1 MNNTI
6 KLTGLAL
13 VLVLLFT
20 QCGNNNSGGEP
31 MGFSSE
37 MAPAADRK
45 MAATEEAPQM
55 HSGDAPNTIERK
67 LIREGNMRFKTE
79 NVSKT
84 RTFLDSAVTAYGGY
98 VFNENMYKN
107 EGMIEQSVAVRIPD
121 DKFEVFMAAISSYAG
136 KVDSKNVNAIDVTEE
151 YVDVET
157 RLKTKKE
164 LEARYI
170 DLLKQAKTVT
180 DMVAIESQLG
190 QVRTDIESMQG
201 RMNYLQN
208 RVKFATLWI
217 NFYQTD
223 AEGFG
228 FFYKIGSGFG
238 VGWAKFLGFMVW
250 TVELWPFVLIISVIV
265 VIVRI
270 RRRRRNI

>member
-13 VLVLLFT
+13 VLLFT
-20 QCGNNNSGGEP
+20 QCGNNGGGES
-31 MGFSSE
+31 MNFSSE

-45 MAATEEAPQM
+45 MAATEEAQQGYT
-55 HSGDAPNTIERK
+55 GDTPNTIERK
-67 LIREGNMRFKTE
+67 LIREGHMRFKTE
-79 NVSKT
+79 STGKT
-84 RTFLDSAVTAYGGY
+84 RVFLDSIVASYGGY

-107 EGMIEQSVAVRIPD
+107 EGTVEQSVAVRIPD
-121 DKFEVFMAAISSYAG
+121 EKFDAFMGSISSYAG
-136 KVDSKNVNAIDVTEE
+136 KLESKNVNSIDVTEE
-151 YVDVET
+151 YMDVET

-164 LEARYI
+164 LEARYL

-180 DMVAIESQLG
+180 DMVAIEAQLG
-190 QVRTDIESMQG
+190 QVRSEIESMQG
-201 RMNYLQN
+201 RMNYLQS

-223 AEGFG
+223 VEGFG
-228 FFYKIGSGFG
+228 FWDKIGG
-238 VGWAKFLGFMVW
+238 GWGAGWTKFLSFMVW
-250 TVELWPFVLIISVIV
+250 TVELWPFVLIILTIVI
-265 VIVRI
+265 ILRI